1 MGWMFRLS
9 LLNMK
14 RRRARTVLTILGVTI
29 GVISIVSLLAL
40 GLGVKKELLSQY
52 EDENS
57 VKNITV
63 YGSQNYKEK
72 SKLITD
78 KTLEKFERIDK
89 VAYVYPEYEIFVSL
103 SMGKYTAYTNIVGI
117 PREQLEKLKL
127 ADGSSLGEGG
137 QKPQLILG
145 NSMGL
150 LFYNYNTG
158 LNFSEGEDKELTS
171 VVNTSI
177 PAELGYG
184 DNAVTTKF
192 KVSGVLYGKE
202 EDYSMQSQS
211 VFCDLEILKR
221 YLKYNANGAPV
232 YGQPMDG
239 NGNTY
244 SEWVYTSAV
253 VTVNDIEDVDF
264 VVKKLQDMGFQISN
278 DKEYLESAKREIKII
293 QVLLGGIGT
302 IALVVAVIGISNT
315 MTTSVYD
322 RVNEIGVLKVIGCD
336 LDELLMMFLFESG
349 VLGFAGGALGVGLS
363 FGIKGIINKV
373 AISLLG
379 FAKGTSLA
387 VIPIWLI
394 FVSIGVSTLL
404 GILAGYFPARW
415 ASRLNPLTAVRK

>member
-40 GLGVKKELLSQY
+40 GLGVKKELLSQF
-52 EDENS
+52 EDENT

-78 KTLEKFERIDK
+78 KTLEKFEQIDK

-103 SMGKYTAYTNIVGI
+103 SIGKYMAYTNIVGI

-137 QKPQLILG
+137 QKPQLVLG

-150 LFYNYNTG
+150 MFYNYNTG
-158 LNFSEGEDKELTS
+158 LSFSEGEGRELAS
-171 VVNTSI
+171 LINTSI
-177 PAELGYG
+177 PAEFGYG
-184 DNAVTTKF
+184 DNTVTTKL

-221 YLKYNANGAPV
+221 YLKYNANYAV
-232 YGQPMDG
+232 YGQPTDE

-336 LDELLMMFLFESG
+336 LDELLIMFLFESG
-349 VLGFAGGALGVGLS
+349 VLGFVGGVLGVGLS
-363 FGIKGIINKV
+363 FGIKGIINKA
-373 AISLLG
+373 AIGLLG
-379 FAKGTSLA
+379 FAKGTALA
-387 VIPIWLI
+387 VIPLWLI

>member
-40 GLGVKKELLSQY
+40 
-52 EDENS
+52 DENT

-78 KTLEKFERIDK
+78 KTLEKFEQIDK

-103 SMGKYTAYTNIVGI
+103 SIGKYMAYTNIVGI

-150 LFYNYNTG
+150 MFYNYNTG
-158 LNFSEGEDKELTS
+158 LSFSEGEGRELAS
-171 VVNTSI
+171 LINTSI
-177 PAELGYG
+177 PAEFGYS
-184 DNAVTTKF
+184 DNTVTTKL
-192 KVSGVLYGKE
+192 KVAGVLYGKE

-211 VFCDLEILKR
+211 VFCDLEVLKR
-221 YLKYNANGAPV
+221 YLKYNANGAVV
-232 YGQPMDG
+232 YGQPTDE

-336 LDELLMMFLFESG
+336 LDELLIMFLFESG
-349 VLGFAGGALGVGLS
+349 VLGFVGGVLGVGLS
-363 FGIKGIINKV
+363 FGIKGIINKA
-373 AISLLG
+373 AIGLLG
-379 FAKGTSLA
+379 FAKGTALA
-387 VIPIWLI
+387 VIPLWLI

>member
-40 GLGVKKELLSQY
+40 GLGVKKELLSQF
-52 EDENS
+52 EDENT
-57 VKNITV
+57 VKNIRV

-78 KTLEKFERIDK
+78 KTLEKFEQIDK

-103 SMGKYTAYTNIVGI
+103 SIGKYMAYTNIVGI

-150 LFYNYNTG
+150 MFYNYNTG
-158 LNFSEGEDKELTS
+158 LSFSEGEDRELTS
-171 VVNTSI
+171 LINTSI
-177 PAELGYG
+177 PAEFGYG
-184 DNAVTTKF
+184 DNTVTTKL

-202 EDYSMQSQS
+202 ENYSMQSQS
-211 VFCDLEILKR
+211 VFCDLEVLKR
-221 YLKYNANGAPV
+221 YLKYNANYAV
-232 YGQPMDG
+232 YGQPTDE

-253 VTVNDIEDVDF
+253 VTVNNIEDVDF

-349 VLGFAGGALGVGLS
+349 VLGFVGGVLGVGLS
-363 FGIKGIINKV
+363 FGIKGIINKA
-373 AISLLG
+373 AIGLLG
-379 FAKGTSLA
+379 FAKGTALA
-387 VIPIWLI
+387 VIPLWLI

>member
-40 GLGVKKELLSQY
+40 GLGVKKELLSQF
-52 EDENS
+52 EDENT

-78 KTLEKFERIDK
+78 KTLEKFEQIDK

-103 SMGKYTAYTNIVGI
+103 SIGKYMAYTNIVGI

-150 LFYNYNTG
+150 MFYNYNTG
-158 LNFSEGEDKELTS
+158 LSFSEGEGRELAS
-171 VVNTSI
+171 LINTSI
-177 PAELGYG
+177 PAEFGYS
-184 DNAVTTKF
+184 DNTVTTKL
-192 KVSGVLYGKE
+192 KVAGVLYGKE

-211 VFCDLEILKR
+211 VFCDLEVLKR
-221 YLKYNANGAPV
+221 YLKYNANGAVV
-232 YGQPMDG
+232 YGQPTDE

-278 DKEYLESAKREIKII
+278 DKEYLESAKREIKTK
-293 QVLLGGIGT
+293 L
-302 IALVVAVIGISNT
+302 
-315 MTTSVYD
+315 
-322 RVNEIGVLKVIGCD
+322 
-336 LDELLMMFLFESG
+336 
-349 VLGFAGGALGVGLS
+349 
-363 FGIKGIINKV
+363 
-373 AISLLG
+373 
-379 FAKGTSLA
+379 
-387 VIPIWLI
+387 WLI
-394 FVSIGVSTLL
+394 MIIFIFNPALTGCGTL
-404 GILAGYFPARW
+404 
-415 ASRLNPLTAVRK
+415 

>member
-40 GLGVKKELLSQY
+40 GLGVKKELLSQF
-52 EDENS
+52 EDENT

-78 KTLEKFERIDK
+78 KTLEKFEQIDK
-89 VAYVYPEYEIFVSL
+89 VAYVYPEYEILVSL
-103 SMGKYTAYTNIVGI
+103 SIGKYMAYTNIVGI

-127 ADGSSLGEGG
+127 ADGSSLGKGG

-150 LFYNYNTG
+150 MFYNYNTG
-158 LNFSEGEDKELTS
+158 LSFSEGEGRELAS
-171 VVNTSI
+171 LINTSI
-177 PAELGYG
+177 PAEFGYG
-184 DNAVTTKF
+184 DNTVTTKL

-202 EDYSMQSQS
+202 ENYSMQSQS
-211 VFCDLEILKR
+211 VFCDLEALKR
-221 YLKYNANGAPV
+221 YLKYNANYAV
-232 YGQPMDG
+232 YGQPTDE

-336 LDELLMMFLFESG
+336 LDELLIMFLFESG
-349 VLGFAGGALGVGLS
+349 VLGFVGGVLGVGLS
-363 FGIKGIINKV
+363 FGIKGIINKA
-373 AISLLG
+373 AIGLLG
-379 FAKGTSLA
+379 FAKGTALA
-387 VIPIWLI
+387 VIPLWLI
-394 FVSIGVSTLL
+394 FVAIGVSTLL

>member
-40 GLGVKKELLSQY
+40 GLGVKKELLSQF
-52 EDENS
+52 EDENT

-78 KTLEKFERIDK
+78 KTLEKFEQIDK

-103 SMGKYTAYTNIVGI
+103 SIGKYMAYTNIVGI

-137 QKPQLILG
+137 QKPQLVLG

-150 LFYNYNTG
+150 MFYNYNTG
-158 LNFSEGEDKELTS
+158 LSFSEGEGRELAS
-171 VVNTSI
+171 LINTSI
-177 PAELGYG
+177 PAEFGYG
-184 DNAVTTKF
+184 DNTVTTKL

-221 YLKYNANGAPV
+221 YLKYNANYAV
-232 YGQPMDG
+232 YGQPTDE

-349 VLGFAGGALGVGLS
+349 VLGFVGGVLGVGLS
-363 FGIKGIINKV
+363 FGIKGIINKA
-373 AISLLG
+373 AIGLLG
-379 FAKGTSLA
+379 FAKGTALA
-387 VIPIWLI
+387 VIPLWLI

>member
-40 GLGVKKELLSQY
+40 GLGVKKELLSQF
-52 EDENS
+52 EDENT
-57 VKNITV
+57 VKNIRV

-78 KTLEKFERIDK
+78 KTLEKFEQIDK

-103 SMGKYTAYTNIVGI
+103 SIGKYMAYTNIVGI

-127 ADGSSLGEGG
+127 ADGSSLGQGG

-150 LFYNYNTG
+150 MFYNYNTG
-158 LNFSEGEDKELTS
+158 LSFSEGEGRELAS
-171 VVNTSI
+171 LINTSI
-177 PAELGYG
+177 PAEFGYG
-184 DNAVTTKF
+184 DNTVTTKL

-202 EDYSMQSQS
+202 ENYSMQSQS
-211 VFCDLEILKR
+211 VFCDLEVLKR
-221 YLKYNANGAPV
+221 YLKYNANYAV
-232 YGQPMDG
+232 YGQPTDE

-253 VTVNDIEDVDF
+253 VTVNNIEDVDF

-349 VLGFAGGALGVGLS
+349 VLGFVGGVLGVGLS
-363 FGIKGIINKV
+363 FGIKGIINKA
-373 AISLLG
+373 AIGLLG
-379 FAKGTSLA
+379 FAKGTALA
-387 VIPIWLI
+387 VIPLWLI

>member
-40 GLGVKKELLSQY
+40 GLGVKKELLSQF
-52 EDENS
+52 EDENT

-78 KTLEKFERIDK
+78 KTLEKFEQIDK
-89 VAYVYPEYEIFVSL
+89 VAYVYPEYEILVSL
-103 SMGKYTAYTNIVGI
+103 SIGKYMAYTNIVGI

-150 LFYNYNTG
+150 MFYNYNTG
-158 LNFSEGEDKELTS
+158 LSFSEGEGRELAS
-171 VVNTSI
+171 LINTSI
-177 PAELGYG
+177 PAEFGYG
-184 DNAVTTKF
+184 DNTVTTKL

-202 EDYSMQSQS
+202 ENYSMQSQS
-211 VFCDLEILKR
+211 VFCDLEALKR
-221 YLKYNANGAPV
+221 YLKYNANYAV
-232 YGQPMDG
+232 YGQPTDE

-349 VLGFAGGALGVGLS
+349 VLGFVGGVLGVGLS
-363 FGIKGIINKV
+363 FGIKGIINKA
-373 AISLLG
+373 AIGLLG
-379 FAKGTSLA
+379 FAKGTALA
-387 VIPIWLI
+387 VIPLWLI

>member
-40 GLGVKKELLSQY
+40 GLGVKKELLSQF
-52 EDENS
+52 EDENT
-57 VKNITV
+57 VKNIRV

-78 KTLEKFERIDK
+78 KTLEKFEQIDK

-103 SMGKYTAYTNIVGI
+103 SIGKYMAYTNIVGI
-117 PREQLEKLKL
+117 PREQLEQLKL

-150 LFYNYNTG
+150 MFYNYNTG
-158 LNFSEGEDKELTS
+158 LSFSEGEDRELTS
-171 VVNTSI
+171 LINTSI
-177 PAELGYG
+177 PAEFGYG
-184 DNAVTTKF
+184 DNTVTTKL

-202 EDYSMQSQS
+202 ENYSMQSQS
-211 VFCDLEILKR
+211 VFCDLEVLKR
-221 YLKYNANGAPV
+221 YLKYNANYAV
-232 YGQPMDG
+232 YGQPTDE

-253 VTVNDIEDVDF
+253 VTVNNIEDVDF

-349 VLGFAGGALGVGLS
+349 VLGFVGGVLGVGLS
-363 FGIKGIINKV
+363 FGIKGIINKA
-373 AISLLG
+373 AIGLLG
-379 FAKGTSLA
+379 FAKGTALA
-387 VIPIWLI
+387 VIPLWLI

>member
-40 GLGVKKELLSQY
+40 GLGVKKELLSQF
-52 EDENS
+52 EDENT

-78 KTLEKFERIDK
+78 KTLEKFEQIDK
-89 VAYVYPEYEIFVSL
+89 VAYVYPEYEILVSL
-103 SMGKYTAYTNIVGI
+103 SIGKYMAYTNIVGI

-150 LFYNYNTG
+150 MFYNYNTG
-158 LNFSEGEDKELTS
+158 LSFSEGEGRELVSLINTS
-171 VVNTSI
+171 V
-177 PAELGYG
+177 PAEFGYG
-184 DNAVTTKF
+184 DNTVTTKL

-202 EDYSMQSQS
+202 ENYSMQSQS
-211 VFCDLEILKR
+211 VFCDLEVLKR
-221 YLKYNANGAPV
+221 YLKYNANYAV
-232 YGQPMDG
+232 YGQPTDE

-336 LDELLMMFLFESG
+336 LDELLIMFLFESG
-349 VLGFAGGALGVGLS
+349 VLGFVGGVLGVGLS
-363 FGIKGIINKV
+363 FGIKGIINKA
-373 AISLLG
+373 AIGLLG
-379 FAKGTSLA
+379 FAKGTALA
-387 VIPIWLI
+387 VIPLWLI